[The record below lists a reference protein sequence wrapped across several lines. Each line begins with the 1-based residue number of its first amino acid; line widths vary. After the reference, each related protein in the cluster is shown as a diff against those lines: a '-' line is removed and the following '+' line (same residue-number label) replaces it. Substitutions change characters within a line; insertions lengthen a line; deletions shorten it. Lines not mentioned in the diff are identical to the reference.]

1 MKNVKGDSLLS
12 KSLKEQKIF
21 MQDERFIQINE
32 KVACSVS
39 KIMNWIFVILLFVTG
54 LAMKN
59 MTALFLISIIIIIKF
74 ILTIIY
80 SYYYNKISWLVV

>member
-12 KSLKEQKIF
+12 KSLKEQKIL

-39 KIMNWIFVILLFVTG
+39 KIMNWILIALLFITGVTI
-54 LAMKN
+54 KN
-59 MTALFLISIIIIIKF
+59 YTALFIVSIIIIIKF
-74 ILTIIY
+74 ILTIIF
-80 SYYYNKISWLVV
+80 SYYYNKIS